1 MMSLRFVYETFGL
14 AGKISELL
22 SAIGISWAAGAATE
36 AIADPHKFF
45 VVNVGNCFDTS
56 DQPSLSSLSDSSC
69 DFIAKFY
76 RNLNLKY

>member
-1 MMSLRFVYETFGL
+1 MMSLRFIYETFGL
-14 AGKISELL
+14 AGKISALL
-22 SAIGISWAAGAATE
+22 SAIGISWAAGTATE

-56 DQPSLSSLSDSSC
+56 DQPSLSSLSDSYC

-76 RNLNLKY
+76 RNLNLK